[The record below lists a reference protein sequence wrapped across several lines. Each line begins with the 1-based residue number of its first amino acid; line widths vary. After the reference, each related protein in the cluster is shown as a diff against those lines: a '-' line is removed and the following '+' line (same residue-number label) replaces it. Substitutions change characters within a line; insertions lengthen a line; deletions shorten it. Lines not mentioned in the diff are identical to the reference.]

1 MKKITFLSLLLT
13 SFMMFGQTTL
23 WDFEDPGVLPQF
35 QFGNLGFGNV
45 ANPDPV
51 GNPSARCLEINKPDS
66 ADWFGGF
73 GFETP
78 GAILINLAN
87 GTEFEMD
94 VWATFAG
101 QNIRFQIQI
110 GLNSEPT
117 YNRDVVITNAME
129 WQTLTFDFTGQ
140 PGLTGMEQYTTLVIQ
155 PNYDPACEGASCT

>member
-78 GAILINLAN
+78 GVIIFWIRSHCMILGLWL
-87 GTEFEMD
+87 TEVIFY
-94 VWATFAG
+94 
-101 QNIRFQIQI
+101 FQPPIPSNHFLIQ
-110 GLNSEPT
+110 T
-117 YNRDVVITNAME
+117 H
-129 WQTLTFDFTGQ
+129 
-140 PGLTGMEQYTTLVIQ
+140 
-155 PNYDPACEGASCT
+155 